1 MEPRKGKKSTRHSRS
16 NFERGRDKMRTVTR
30 MAGVDTR
37 YDYIIAGA
45 GSAGCVLANRLS
57 ADPGVTVLLIEAGG
71 PDRHPM
77 LHIPKGSGT
86 LMENE
91 KYVWRNETTPFGP
104 NQRPEHWTRG
114 KVLGGSSSIN
124 GMVYNR
130 GNKADYDELERLG
143 NTGWGWDVI
152 LPIFKSFEDNE
163 FGPSATR
170 GAGGPL
176 HISVAHDVDP
186 VCNEMIEAARNF
198 GLAAMQDINESD
210 GQRVGYSP
218 ATIAKGR
225 RVSAADAFLRP
236 ARHRPNLTIRTGTN
250 VDRIVIEKGRA
261 VGVDIRGADRA
272 GQVRATREVIVSL
285 GSLGTPKLLQ
295 LSGIGPREV
304 LEHAG
309 VPVLEERDNVGR
321 RVREHRCVAVKY
333 RLNDDLGYNRKLAT
347 KSGQALAGL
356 RYLATRSGPL
366 ATPTFDILAFLKT
379 DPDVER
385 VDGQMLMG
393 PFTIPAYNAGEPVA
407 VERAPGMSA
416 LGFVLRPTSEGTV
429 SITSAE
435 PGTPVRIEANYFSS
449 AYDRTTGANLLRR
462 MRELLAQSPIAD
474 RISHETF
481 PGTDVQSDDD
491 LIDSALDGG
500 FTGYHAIASC
510 AMGPAESD
518 VVDSRLKVRGVDALR
533 VVDCSVIPIMLSG
546 NLNGPVMAMA
556 WRAADLILED
566 R

>member
-1 MEPRKGKKSTRHSRS
+1 
-16 NFERGRDKMRTVTR
+16 
-30 MAGVDTR
+30 
-37 YDYIIAGA
+37 
-45 GSAGCVLANRLS
+45 
-57 ADPGVTVLLIEAGG
+57 
-71 PDRHPM
+71 
-77 LHIPKGSGT
+77 
-86 LMENE
+86 
-91 KYVWRNETTPFGP
+91 
-104 NQRPEHWTRG
+104 
-114 KVLGGSSSIN
+114 
-124 GMVYNR
+124 
-130 GNKADYDELERLG
+130 
-143 NTGWGWDVI
+143 
-152 LPIFKSFEDNE
+152 
-163 FGPSATR
+163 
-170 GAGGPL
+170 
-176 HISVAHDVDP
+176 
-186 VCNEMIEAARNF
+186 
-198 GLAAMQDINESD
+198 MQDINESD

-261 VGVDIRGADRA
+261 VGVDIRGADGA